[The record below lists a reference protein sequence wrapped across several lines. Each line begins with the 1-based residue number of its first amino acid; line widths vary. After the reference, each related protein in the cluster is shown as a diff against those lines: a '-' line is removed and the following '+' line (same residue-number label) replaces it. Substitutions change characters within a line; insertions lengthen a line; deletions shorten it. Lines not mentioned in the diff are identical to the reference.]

1 MTNSAS
7 AAVQSD
13 VPQQFRELGQLNPRG
28 VGHGRSYDIHKT
40 AKSLLDMEVLSS
52 VHPRFWTFFR
62 SSPPIQGP
70 LIPPKGIKFVEAL
83 VDVPTERL
91 TYHLWTGNDRAVY
104 VPWLLEILNS
114 RWRARTL
121 AAELDGRKLV
131 VFTRVNG
138 PSVVIEV
145 VYDRKNGHQIE
156 LLHGPAP
163 LYPAGTIFLVHG

>member
-7 AAVQSD
+7 AAVQD
-13 VPQQFRELGQLNPRG
+13 DAPQQFRELGQLNPRG
-28 VGHGRSYDIHKT
+28 VGHGRSFDIHK
-40 AKSLLDMEVLSS
+40 AVKRLLEGGVFSS

-70 LIPPKGIKFVEAL
+70 LVPEKGIRFVEAL
-83 VDVPTERL
+83 VDIPTERL

-104 VPWLLEILNS
+104 VPWLIEILTC
-114 RWRARTL
+114 RWRACTL
-121 AAELDGRKLV
+121 GADLNGRKLV
-131 VFTRVNG
+131 VFTRVSG

-145 VYDRKNGHQIE
+145 VYDRQNGHQIE

-163 LYPAGTIFLVHG
+163 MYPAGTIFLVHG

>member
-7 AAVQSD
+7 AAVQGD

-28 VGHGRSYDIHKT
+28 IQAGRSFNIHK
-40 AKSLLDMEVLSS
+40 AVKRLLEGGVFSS

-62 SSPPIQGP
+62 SSPPVQGP
-70 LIPPKGIKFVEAL
+70 LVPEKGIKFVEAL
-83 VDVPTERL
+83 VDIPTERL

-104 VPWLLEILNS
+104 VPWLVEV
-114 RWRARTL
+114 L
-121 AAELDGRKLV
+121 AAQWHHSLLWLDLNGRKLV